1 MAATEDKQCIIW
13 CPQED
18 AITKWNNAIKELM
31 EWMKSEQL
39 DPQLIKAITTGLQAW
54 YNETAPPAD
63 SLATSQQLQHGWEMV
78 LDGWLS
84 LE

>member
-1 MAATEDKQCIIW
+1 
-13 CPQED
+13 
-18 AITKWNNAIKELM
+18 
-31 EWMKSEQL
+31 MKSEQL